1 LGTAASGRAKAAPQL
16 WLTYSAAVHG
26 MRPLQEMFVALGR
39 QLDREVDDIAPLL
52 LKKAGEVSNAGE
64 RGGAP

>member
-1 LGTAASGRAKAAPQL
+1 
-16 WLTYSAAVHG
+16 